1 MYTHKRPSALLLPV
15 HLLPPRQVVMMN
27 GKSNSNNNNNNDT
40 TKTHSVKQT
49 PNNVACSELIP
60 AIPLEALAH
69 LVVNAFQC
77 KSIR

>member
-49 PNNVACSELIP
+49 PNNVA
-60 AIPLEALAH
+60 
-69 LVVNAFQC
+69 
-77 KSIR
+77 